1 MLVERRPFLLRYVI
15 ALLIVGTAVSIASL
29 LPWRADPSHFTL
41 FFLAVMVSAW
51 YGGLVAG
58 LVATVLSASSLDF
71 FFIAPIHSIDLNWQA
86 LMRLSVFSAVAAIT
100 GYLTAAR
107 RHAEGALRQHQ
118 AVLGER
124 VQERTAELAQANTS
138 LHAEIAERKR
148 AENELFKLQLQMGHV
163 ERSATLGRLTGTIAH
178 ELGTPLNSV
187 LGYTQLLAQDELS
200 EQARRRL
207 NIIETQIHRMEEI
220 IQHYLSHTRGAS
232 PKNEIEINALIR
244 ETLVLL
250 QPIFQQRKIAVTAE
264 LCDALPTTQ
273 GDSISLRRVLINL
286 INNSLDAS
294 AEGGK
299 ITIRTLTRHR
309 QHAQCVDVT
318 IEITD
323 CGIGIP
329 KEILPKIFDLF
340 VTTKPFGKGTGLGLD
355 ICQEIIKAHGGTI
368 HITSEVGQG
377 TTVSIHLPAGGS
389 TADLSVSEANL

>member
-15 ALLIVGTAVSIASL
+15 ALLSVGTAVAIASL

-118 AVLGER
+118 AVLEER

-294 AEGGK
+294 AEG
-299 ITIRTLTRHR
+299 
-309 QHAQCVDVT
+309 T

-389 TADLSVSEANL
+389 TADLGVSEANL

>member
-15 ALLIVGTAVSIASL
+15 ALVSVGTAVAIASI

-71 FFIAPIHSIDLNWQA
+71 FFIAPIHSIDLNWPA

-107 RHAEGALRQHQ
+107 KHAEGALRQHQ
-118 AVLGER
+118 AVLEER

-138 LHAEIAERKR
+138 LHAEIADRKR
-148 AENELFKLQLQMGHV
+148 AENELFKLQLQMGRV

-294 AEGGK
+294 AEGGQNYDSNFGAPK
-299 ITIRTLTRHR
+299 ASSMHGRHDRDHRLRHWYSEGNLTEDLRSFRHHQAFR
-309 QHAQCVDVT
+309 
-318 IEITD
+318 ERNRP
-323 CGIGIP
+323 GIGYLSGNHQGP
-329 KEILPKIFDLF
+329 RRNHSYHQRSRPGHD
-340 VTTKPFGKGTGLGLD
+340 GLYPSSRRREY
-355 ICQEIIKAHGGTI
+355 C
-368 HITSEVGQG
+368 
-377 TTVSIHLPAGGS
+377 GS
-389 TADLSVSEANL
+389 R